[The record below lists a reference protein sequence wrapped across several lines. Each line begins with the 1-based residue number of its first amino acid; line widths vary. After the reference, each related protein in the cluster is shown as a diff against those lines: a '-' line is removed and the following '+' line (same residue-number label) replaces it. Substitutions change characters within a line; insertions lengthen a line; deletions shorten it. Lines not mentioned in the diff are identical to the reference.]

1 MIEITIDYNNDE
13 LVIGG
18 NEVESIVKMK
28 VKYPS
33 ETLKVIYEVINVIFK
48 AKNVRLSK
56 IDEDTR
62 TTIEEW

>member
-1 MIEITIDYNNDE
+1 MIVITIDYNNDE
-13 LVIGG
+13 VIIGG

-28 VKYPS
+28 IKYPS
-33 ETLKVIYEVINVIFK
+33 ETLKVIYEIINAVFK

-56 IDEDTR
+56 INEDTR